1 MTKPALNKE
10 LIKTVE
16 TAMTGKRLEKF
27 QKSVQLITESLEANG
42 WLKGASRSA
51 DSGFYQGIISGR
63 IPEIRN
69 LEDKRPF
76 RIYMS
81 LRYGHGGVATSEAT
95 REILKELREIA
106 DPKEHKAFLKLS
118 DQQLMAWLDL
128 SNQKANAVEWL
139 NSARPVPVITDMGAS
154 PKVLRTLEEM
164 GMTVNASS
172 LKYPELERKVQ
183 EYEAINPRTG
193 EMQTFKHVYYEIK
206 WEKGIVH
213 NTSRFAGTAPSG
225 HCRCDA
231 CGKSIPSGMLV
242 PLEGKDNDGK
252 WKSMMVGTDCAQT
265 LFGVKDVGIDT
276 NVNETIEKA
285 KTMAQNRRNQYM
297 SETGRK

>member
-63 IPEIRN
+63 IPETPRN
-69 LEDKRPF
+69 YDDKNKTAWNV
-76 RIYMS
+76 YMS
-81 LRYGHGGVATSEAT
+81 LRYGHGKAEPSEKVFEEMRQVADS
-95 REILKELREIA
+95 
-106 DPKEHKAFLKLS
+106 KEHRAFLKLTNE
-118 DQQLMAWLDL
+118 QLSAWVQL
-128 SNQKANAVEWL
+128 SKQKAEAMEWL